1 MTLTYRL
8 NEFRWVFSLLILC
21 SAVTARGQAAGVGAS
36 TPASTTCRFLSGPR
50 AGQTQDLA
58 GLTGTTPMSIGSSC
72 SDGASSQGIAI
83 ASAASG
89 NDSATSASE
98 AGTLPAGMTLT
109 CRFYTGPRSGQIQDL
124 VGVASPA
131 RIGSLCSDGGSSA
144 GIAVAPSTSS
154 SGANSPDHRAE
165 TYGVGVGQRG
175 STICQFM
182 SGPKA
187 HGWHDYAPVPPLALG
202 KSCHDGANSAGVI
215 VVSGHGQQY

>member
-8 NEFRWVFSLLILC
+8 NEFRWVFLLLVLC
-21 SAVTARGQAAGVGAS
+21 SAVTARGQVAGAGAS
-36 TPASTTCRFLSGPR
+36 APP
-50 AGQTQDLA
+50 
-58 GLTGTTPMSIGSSC
+58 
-72 SDGASSQGIAI
+72 AI
-83 ASAASG
+83 APAASG
-89 NDSATSASE
+89 NDSAASASE

-109 CRFYTGPRSGQIQDL
+109 CQFYTGPRTGQIRDL
-124 VGVASPA
+124 AGVASPA

-144 GIAVAPSTSS
+144 GIAIAPSTSDS
-154 SGANSPDHRAE
+154 AANSPDHGAE
-165 TYGVGVGQRG
+165 TNGVGAGQGR

-202 KSCHDGANSAGVI
+202 QSCQDGANSAGIV